1 MLGHGCESRGLTQQG
16 IMQNKIAAWLR
27 RNMPKREELE
37 ANRFVA
43 PFARRQELWRFTR
56 RSVPRG
62 VAIGL
67 LVGIFALIPGIQI
80 VGAALLCVPCRGNI
94 PIAAAMT
101 FLSNP
106 LTTPLILIAAA
117 YVGSRMGFPAD
128 ISTVTS
134 MIQQG
139 AGLEDWTAW
148 LFSAA
153 APALLIGLF
162 VISTVAAATGY
173 LISSFVWRW
182 WIGHK
187 RRTRPGRMPDA
198 PEGAE

>member
-1 MLGHGCESRGLTQQG
+1 M
-16 IMQNKIAAWLR
+16 
-27 RNMPKREELE
+27 MPKREELE

-62 VAIGL
+62 VAVGL
-67 LVGIFALIPGIQI
+67 LVGIFALIPGVQI
-80 VGAALLCVPCRGNI
+80 VGAALMCVPCRGNI

-106 LTTPLILIAAA
+106 LTTPLILIASA
-117 YVGSRMGFPAD
+117 YIGNKLGFHAD
-128 ISTVTS
+128 ISTLMS
-134 MIQQG
+134 MVEHS
-139 AGLEDWTAW
+139 AGLREWTRW
-148 LFSAA
+148 LLSDA

-162 VISTVAAATGY
+162 VISVVSAAVGY
-173 LISSFVWRW
+173 LVSAFFWRW

-187 RRTRPGRMPDA
+187 RRTRH
-198 PEGAE
+198 EGTLTPQPAELLE

>member
-1 MLGHGCESRGLTQQG
+1 MAQHG
-16 IMQNKIAAWLR
+16 IMQNKFAAWLHR
-27 RNMPKREELE
+27 AIPKREELE

-43 PFARRQELWRFTR
+43 PLARRQELWRFTR

-67 LVGIFALIPGIQI
+67 LVGIFALIPGVQI

-106 LTTPLILIAAA
+106 ATTPFLLAASIFL
-117 YVGSRMGFPAD
+117 GNGLGFHAD
-128 ISTVTS
+128 ISTFNS
-134 MIQQG
+134 LYEHG
-139 AGLEDWTAW
+139 AGVREWAYW
-148 LFSAA
+148 LVSDA

-162 VISTVAAATGY
+162 VISTVAASIGY
-173 LISSFVWRW
+173 LVSAFAWRW

-187 RRTRPGRMPDA
+187 RRTRREQSQPA
-198 PEGAE
+198 VTSAE